1 MQLPSILS
9 GISFVCILLGTGG
22 LAGAVEWGTGYI
34 TAIVLL
40 LIGAFSGLTAV
51 YESGSLKMPRKS
63 GNSFRGRRNISLLL
77 YHGGRKNG
85 RT

>member
-63 GNSFRGRRNISLLL
+63 GNSFRGRRKITQVQYSTE
-77 YHGGRKNG
+77 REK
-85 RT
+85 